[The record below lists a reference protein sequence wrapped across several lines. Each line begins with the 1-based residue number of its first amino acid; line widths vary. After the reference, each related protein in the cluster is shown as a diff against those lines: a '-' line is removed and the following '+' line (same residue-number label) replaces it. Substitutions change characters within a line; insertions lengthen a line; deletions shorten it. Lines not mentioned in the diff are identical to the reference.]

1 MEKKLSDQIYT
12 AMSEFYRQQNLNEIR
27 AKEVLTYLRE
37 IKAGKDVSTWSIDQL
52 IRNLEI
58 ITGDH

>member
-37 IKAGKDVSTWSIDQL
+37 IKSGKDVSTWSIDQL